1 MTCSELDGFEGIQD
15 NDLLKLKEA
24 CKAFNLDGVLLSSLV
39 LSRLYGVCYVL
50 LGTVD
55 GGNLDQPFDLNKLG
69 VGRLEFFTV
78 LKKSTLKL
86 IPVNIY
92 HQRRQVEF

>member
-1 MTCSELDGFEGIQD
+1 MVFEGIQD

-39 LSRLYGVCYVL
+39 LSLIWRLLCASR
-50 LGTVD
+50 TVD

-69 VGRLEFFTV
+69 VGRLEFSLCLRKV
-78 LKKSTLKL
+78 
-86 IPVNIY
+86 
-92 HQRRQVEF
+92 H

>member
-69 VGRLEFFTV
+69 VGRLSFSRC
-78 LKKSTLKL
+78 LRKA
-86 IPVNIY
+86 
-92 HQRRQVEF
+92 H

>member
-1 MTCSELDGFEGIQD
+1 MVYEGIQD

-50 LGTVD
+50 LGRD
-55 GGNLDQPFDLNKLG
+55 GGNLDQP
-69 VGRLEFFTV
+69 
-78 LKKSTLKL
+78 L
-86 IPVNIY
+86 I
-92 HQRRQVEF
+92 